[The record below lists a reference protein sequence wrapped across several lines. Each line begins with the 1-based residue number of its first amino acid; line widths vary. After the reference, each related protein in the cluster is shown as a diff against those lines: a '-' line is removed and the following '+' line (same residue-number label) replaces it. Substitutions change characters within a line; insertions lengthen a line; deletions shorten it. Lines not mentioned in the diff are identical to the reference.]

1 MLNVHKYRKMLFS
14 VKSSTM
20 HSPKI
25 TEEEERMDIFEH
37 FAKERIQKDRQRR
50 ETMVKTEVHLVFYF

>member
-1 MLNVHKYRKMLFS
+1 
-14 VKSSTM
+14 M